1 MLDFNSFQTYLVPLS
16 LEFTKHSV
24 QTYLVPLSLEC
35 TKHSVQTYIVPLSLE
50 CTKHSVQIYIVPLSL
65 ECTKHSVQTYIVPLS
80 LECIELCLDLFSC
93 STQSKV
99 QVFRPIQFHLVQ
111 STLNT
116 VLRPF
121 QFYLVWS
128 ALNSVQTGS
137 VLLSLEWIKQHSDLF
152 SSTQSGVKTNIARN
166 NAFRVSTLLII
177 NKYIFLGKIWQ
188 FVQIQRKQNPS

>member
-50 CTKHSVQIYIVPLSL
+50 CTKHSVQI
-65 ECTKHSVQTYIVPLS
+65 YIVPLS

-152 SSTQSGVKTNIARN
+152 SSTQSGVKTNIARIMH
-166 NAFRVSTLLII
+166 FEFLL
-177 NKYIFLGKIWQ
+177 Y
-188 FVQIQRKQNPS
+188 